1 MPKSRLKI
9 NKYVESTIDQ
19 TRSDITNLQN
29 GQVIDRPPV
38 PNPKLVGVYDYRDCD
53 GNLAYQKCRYRPKS
67 FSWRRP
73 DINNPGQWIYSGA
86 LNGVQR
92 VPYRLPELLAS
103 NKDTPIVI
111 TEGEQDCDVLISIG
125 FVATTFGSKEDCLK
139 FLKDPRIQEYFRD
152 RIIWL
157 LADKDCK
164 KDNRAGGY
172 RAFRKAAVDLS
183 TVCREVRLFLLPGL
197 GIKDP
202 HDFVSTHGPT
212 KATEMIIALAAKAGI
227 FNTLDHNSLAKTYQA
242 PISSSQILECL
253 DSNEDGDAL
262 LYQRLMEGRFC
273 YDHTTHDWYKWEG
286 NYWKQDRLKE
296 ATASIRE
303 LIDIYSREAR
313 NQSELRVMAAQS
325 GKSSAKLHE
334 QIEARLIRRISCLQT
349 VKRKKDILAL
359 AVNGEQSLGISG
371 DEWDRTSCLLP
382 CQNGVVDLKTGD
394 FRPARQSDFI
404 RMVVPVEWCGLDTP
418 APHFEGF
425 VNQILVDENYQ
436 PDTELVSFIQRL
448 FGYAITGDVKEH
460 IFPVLWGPRGRNG
473 KGTLLLALNNTL
485 GPFSGSINVETLL
498 QLKYEISGAAPRADL
513 MKLRGTRL
521 VWCSESD
528 QGQKLSVAQVKKLCG
543 GDPVTARSPHATRL
557 VDFNPTHQIFF
568 LTNHKPTILVGSQDP
583 IWERTKIIPFHLSF
597 VDVPKKPWQRAVDKF
612 LPDKLKQEAS
622 GILAWLVRGA
632 LSWQTD
638 GLRVPKRV
646 NRATNEY
653 RVEEDR
659 LGRFLSECC
668 QKDPNSSVQARTLY
682 KHYVF
687 WASQNGYDPRS
698 ETSFGLEMALLIP
711 KARSGGVFMY
721 NGLRLIELTQ

>member
-1 MPKSRLKI
+1 MKNSLKKSKDSI
-9 NKYVESTIDQ
+9 ESQ
-19 TRSDITNLQN
+19 AN
-29 GQVIDRPPV
+29 GTMNQLIE
-38 PNPKLVGVYDYRDCD
+38 VYDYHDEQ
-53 GNLAYQKCRYRPKS
+53 GSVVYQKCRYEPKS

-73 DINNPGQWIYSGA
+73 DINNPGQWIYNGA

-92 VPYRLPELLAS
+92 VPYRLPELLSS
-103 NKDTPIVI
+103 NEDTPIVI
-111 TEGEQDCDVLISIG
+111 TEGEKDCDVLISIG

-172 RAFRKAAVDLS
+172 RAFRKAAVDLT

-227 FNTLDHNSLAKTYQA
+227 FNALDHNSVAKTDQA

-296 ATASIRE
+296 ATASIQE

-325 GKSSAKLHE
+325 GKSAAKLHE

-371 DEWDRTSCLLP
+371 DEWDRSIYLLP
-382 CQNGVVDLKTGD
+382 CKNGIVDLRTGQ
-394 FRPARQSDFI
+394 FRQALRSDFI
-404 RMVVPVEWCGLDTP
+404 RKVAPVEWRGIDAP
-418 APHFEGF
+418 APQFEKF
-425 VNQILVDENYQ
+425 LNQILVDENYL
-436 PDTELVSFIQRL
+436 PDPEMVSFIQRL
-448 FGYAITGDVKEH
+448 FGYAIIGSVTEH
-460 IFPVLWGPRGRNG
+460 IFPVLWGQRGRNG
-473 KGTLLLALNNTL
+473 KGTLLLALNHAL

-498 QLKYEISGAAPRADL
+498 QPRYEISGAAPRPDL
-513 MKLRGTRL
+513 MKLRGARL
-521 VWCSESD
+521 IWCSESD
-528 QGQKLSVAQVKKLCG
+528 QGQRLSVAQVKKLCG
-543 GDPVTARSPHATRL
+543 GDPVTARVPYAKSL
-557 VDFNPTHQIFF
+557 INFIPTHQIFF

-597 VDVPKKPWQRAVDKF
+597 VDVTKKPWQRTIDKL
-612 LPDKLKQEAS
+612 LPDKLKEEAS

-632 LSWQTD
+632 LQWQVD

-646 NRATNEY
+646 HQATNAY
-653 RVEEDR
+653 RLEEDTVS
-659 LGRFLSECC
+659 LFLSECS
-668 QKDPNSSVQARTLY
+668 QENPKSAVQASLLFAHY
-682 KHYVF
+682 KN
-687 WASQNGYDPRS
+687 WAGQNNYTPVTA
-698 ETSFGLEMALLIP
+698 TSFGLQVGSVIP
-711 KARSGGVFMY
+711 KQKSGGVVLY
-721 NGLRLIELTQ
+721 RGIALIE